1 MKEIIPIQI
10 IENKI
15 FIIRGV
21 KVMFDRDLAEL
32 YEIKTGALNRA
43 VKRNIERFPDF
54 FMFQLTEE
62 EFNSLRCQIG
72 ISKVGKG
79 GRRYLPYVFTEH
91 GVLMLS
97 SVLNSK
103 KAIAINIQIMQ
114 AFVKLREMALVHK
127 DLTQRLDEMEHR
139 FIQYAR
145 DMNINIEDIYKQ
157 LNYLTDITKPSQVGF
172 KTGK

>member
-1 MKEIIPIQI
+1 M
-10 IENKI
+10 
-15 FIIRGV
+15 
-21 KVMFDRDLAEL
+21 
-32 YEIKTGALNRA
+32 
-43 VKRNIERFPDF
+43 
-54 FMFQLTEE
+54 
-62 EFNSLRCQIG
+62 
-72 ISKVGKG
+72 
-79 GRRYLPYVFTEH
+79 PYVFTEH

-114 AFVKLREMALVHK
+114 AFVKLREMALVNK

-157 LNYLTDITKPSQVGF
+157 LNYLTDITKPSQIGF
-172 KTGK
+172 KTNK